1 MSQTWE
7 EQKTEENGCP
17 NIGKTEKRR
26 KNAFPNLGRI
36 KNLKGCISQPLEEQK
51 IPLRTFPTPWTSDFF
66 CFPFIQLLGRAI
78 FPVFHSS
85 TPLDGL
91 FFSFFIHP
99 TPWTS
104 DFSHFPFIRGLGR
117 AVFPVFRSSEALDKR
132 FFSFFIHP
140 RPRTSI
146 SMRGFPPIRLLFGV
160 VNSRVS
166 CRVTN
171 RNAAELTDLIRVCR
185 ILGIPRAIRVCIYR
199 I

>member
-1 MSQTWE
+1 MW
-7 EQKTEENGCP
+7 KIGFPKLGKNKKMEENGCP

-51 IPLRTFPTPWTSDFF
+51 ILLGAFPTPWASDFS
-66 CFPFIQLLGRAI
+66 
-78 FPVFHSS
+78 VFHSS
-85 TPLDGL
+85 EVSDGL
-91 FFSFFIHP
+91 FFPFFIHQ
-99 TPWTS
+99 
-104 DFSHFPFIRGLGR
+104 
-117 AVFPVFRSSEALDKR
+117 K
-132 FFSFFIHP
+132 
-140 RPRTSI
+140 PRTSI

>member
-1 MSQTWE
+1 MPCSILSETAHRFLQIFAFFG
-7 EQKTEENGCP
+7 QNGDRFLFP
-17 NIGKTEKRR
+17 AARSA
-26 KNAFPNLGRI
+26 KNGDRFLFPEARFA
-36 KNLKGCISQPLEEQK
+36 KNGD
-51 IPLRTFPTPWTSDFF
+51 RYRFPEARFAKNGDRYRLPEARSAKNGDRFLLPAASVGHFF
-66 CFPFIQLLGRAI
+66 R
-78 FPVFHSS
+78 
-85 TPLDGL
+85 
-91 FFSFFIHP
+91 FS
-99 TPWTS
+99 
-104 DFSHFPFIRGLGR
+104 
-117 AVFPVFRSSEALDKR
+117 AY
-132 FFSFFIHP
+132 P